1 MNAPLTRRRWNWRLW
16 VGFLLALVA
25 LFAYPTYIMK
35 VSLVRTIFWP
45 SVVLF
50 LVAAMLLVS
59 GLRRASREP
68 QSYRGKISGPILTTL
83 SVLIFALFGFF
94 NYYAFKNFP
103 AANNAPKVGQR
114 APEFTLADTNGKS
127 FSLAQLL
134 STPMADSTGGSRAAK
149 GVLVFFY
156 RGYW

>member
-1 MNAPLTRRRWNWRLW
+1 MQ
-16 VGFLLALVA
+16 
-25 LFAYPTYIMK
+25 
-35 VSLVRTIFWP
+35 VSLIRLPFWP
-45 SVVLF
+45 SVLLF
-50 LVAAMLLVS
+50 LVAAILLIS
-59 GLRRASREP
+59 GLRRAFRES
-68 QSYRGKISGPILTTL
+68 QSYRGKISGPILTAL

-94 NYYAFKNFP
+94 NYYVFKNFP

-114 APEFTLADTNGKS
+114 APEFTLVDTTGKS

-134 STPMADSTGGSRAAK
+134 STPMADSTGDSRAAR

>member
-1 MNAPLTRRRWNWRLW
+1 MSAPVTPRRWNWRLW
-16 VGFLLALVA
+16 VGFVVSLVA
-25 LFAYPTYIMK
+25 LLAYPTYIMR
-35 VSLVRTIFWP
+35 VSLIRTIFWP
-45 SVVLF
+45 SVLLF

-59 GLRRASREP
+59 GLRRVSSEP

-94 NYYAFKNFP
+94 NYSVFKNFP

-114 APEFTLADTNGKS
+114 APEFTLVDANGKS
-127 FSLAQLL
+127 FSLAQLR
-134 STPMADSTGGSRAAK
+134 STPMAESTGSSRPAK

>member
-1 MNAPLTRRRWNWRLW
+1 MNAPVTSRHWNWRLW
-16 VGFLLALVA
+16 VGFVLSLVA
-25 LFAYPTYIMK
+25 LFAYPTYIIRF
-35 VSLVRTIFWP
+35 SLIRAIFWP

-59 GLRRASREP
+59 GLRRAFREP
-68 QSYRGKISGPILTTL
+68 QSYRGKISGPVLTTV

-94 NYYAFKNFP
+94 NYYVFKNFP

-114 APEFTLADTNGKS
+114 APEFTLVDTNGKS

-134 STPMADSTGGSRAAK
+134 STPRADSTGSSRPAK